1 MKKLFS
7 IESFIHKIK
16 YGDRLRPARD
26 WLVLVGVASIALTII
41 VVWTTFNFLRIIE
54 GPSVM
59 NIWQNKGSIVNNVA
73 MQEVRQIFDT
83 RAMEQAKYESGE
95 YTFADPSK

>member
-1 MKKLFS
+1 MKINFS
-7 IESFIHKIK
+7 TENIVRKIK
-16 YGDRLRPARD
+16 YGNRLRPSRD
-26 WLVLVGVASIALTII
+26 WLILIAGAALALISIVT
-41 VVWTTFNFLRIIE
+41 WTTFNFLRVVD
-54 GPSVM
+54 GPSVVDTA
-59 NIWQNKGSIVNNVA
+59 QNKSVIVDNVA